1 MTGAQFSPDQVE
13 RLLRPI
19 RPGRVFTTDGHS
31 NLAAWDVKAHLTR
44 MFGFGMWSKQI
55 LRLELLVEQSEMATT
70 GRSTVERLGW
80 WVTYGCDMRLS
91 VKNPEGELVWEG
103 EDTATGSASNQPQR
117 GDAHDLA
124 RKNAVSYALKRCAT
138 DLGDQFGLS
147 LYSKGSMAAAVGM
160 TLVGMPSDE
169 SSEQAEPDHQVDGED
184 YDPDDPERP
193 FD

>member
-1 MTGAQFSPDQVE
+1 MSGPQFSPDQVE

-55 LRLELLVEQSEMATT
+55 LRLELLVEHDEMVKR
-70 GRSTVERLGW
+70 GDKERVGW

-91 VKNPEGELVWEG
+91 VKNPDGEVVWEG

-147 LYSKGSMAAAVGM
+147 LYNKGLAQAVVGM
-160 TLVGMPSDE
+160 TLVGTKEGRTNSDE
-169 SSEQAEPDHQVDGED
+169 PEHKVEGDD

-193 FD
+193 FE